1 MYVRTRCVPLF
12 LPTSFTWLWNIFLL
26 IKVVNSIICLTPIS
40 LGKKNSRCQKTC
52 STTKYFL
59 SYFSQF
65 SAHTRKIKLQYLE
78 NDDQNHEFH
87 LSKDLCNTTE
97 PHRNV
102 AVSAKHYRFFLSGL
116 KDLFE
121 VLFLIPF
128 IKTRDF
134 IKQFCDL
141 NHKTFQFKGWMKFKR
156 NDKMNVAIFKW
167 GKQLL

>member
-1 MYVRTRCVPLF
+1 M
-12 LPTSFTWLWNIFLL
+12 
-26 IKVVNSIICLTPIS
+26 
-40 LGKKNSRCQKTC
+40 
-52 STTKYFL
+52 
-59 SYFSQF
+59 
-65 SAHTRKIKLQYLE
+65 
-78 NDDQNHEFH
+78 
-87 LSKDLCNTTE
+87 SKDLCNTTE

-141 NHKTFQFKGWMKFKR
+141 SHKTFQFKGWMKFKR
-156 NDKMNVAIFKW
+156 NDQMNVAIFKW
-167 GKQLL
+167 GKQLIYEKIQRFCYLFYGCCYITNTNIKLTPTLTPASVFWHLLLLNYLVRCPKWLFENSIFWSSSAE